1 LLQTPQLEKH
11 TIRRRISVMGNEGS
25 FAPESGALITITDG
39 KLNVPD
45 HPVIPYI
52 RGDGIGMDITPVMIE
67 VVNAAVEKAYSGD
80 RKIEWL
86 KVYAGDEAI
95 EKLHP
100 ELTEE
105 QLKAIPPDER
115 QKLYLPQE
123 TIDAIRKYLVAIK
136 GPLTTP
142 VGGGIRSLNVT
153 LRKVL
158 DLYACVRPVQH
169 IGTPAPV
176 KRPEDLDI
184 TFFRENTEDVY
195 AGIEWKAGSA
205 DADKVIAWL
214 RNEMKIGD
222 KIRFPE
228 ECGIGVKPISHA
240 GTRRIV
246 KAAIDYAIKNN
257 RSSVTLV
264 HKGNIMKFTEGAF
277 RDWGYEAAKECPQFV
292 TENEVTEEHGGKV
305 PEGKIVIKDRIAD
318 QFFQQMLLR
327 PTEYSVVATMNLNGD
342 YVTDAAA
349 AQVGG
354 LGVAPGANINYT
366 TGCAIFEATHGT
378 APKHAG
384 KDKVNPGSIIL
395 SAVQMLRYL
404 GWTEPGEMILEGIK
418 AAIASKHVTY
428 DLERQMEGAT
438 LVSCSQFGKEIIN
451 NL

>member
-1 LLQTPQLEKH
+1 M
-11 TIRRRISVMGNEGS
+11 SVMGNEGS
-25 FAPESGALITITDG
+25 LAPESGASITITDG

-45 HPVIPYI
+45 HPVVPYI

-176 KRPEDLDI
+176 KRPQDVDI
-184 TFFRENTEDVY
+184 VFFRENTEDVY
-195 AGIEWKAGSA
+195 AGIEWRAGTA
-205 DADKVIAWL
+205 EADKVIAWL
-214 RNEMKIGD
+214 RDEMGVN
-222 KIRFPE
+222 KIRFPQQ
-228 ECGIGVKPISHA
+228 CGIGVKPISEK
-240 GTRRIV
+240 GSKRLVR
-246 KAAIDYAIKNN
+246 AAIEYAIKNN
-257 RSSVTLV
+257 RSSLTLV

-277 RDWGYEAAKECPQFV
+277 RDWGYEVAKEYPQFV
-292 TENEVTEEHGGKV
+292 TENEVAEVHGGKV
-305 PEGKIVIKDRIAD
+305 PDGKIVIKDCIAD

-395 SAVQMLRYL
+395 SAVEMLRYL
-404 GWTEPGEMILEGIK
+404 GWREAAEMISNGIK
-418 AAIASKHVTY
+418 RAIASKHVTY

>member
-1 LLQTPQLEKH
+1 MT
-11 TIRRRISVMGNEGS
+11 VMDNADPH
-25 FAPESGALITITDG
+25 APESGASITIVDG

-45 HPVIPYI
+45 RPIVPYI
-52 RGDGIGMDITPVMIE
+52 RGDGIGMDVTPVMIE
-67 VVNAAVEKAYSGD
+67 VVDAAVKKAYAD
-80 RKIEWL
+80 KRKIEWL

-95 EKLHP
+95 EQFHP

-115 QKLYLPQE
+115 QKLYLPEE
-123 TIDAIRKYLVAIK
+123 TIEAIKKHLVAIK

-176 KRPEDLDI
+176 KRPQDVDI
-184 TFFRENTEDVY
+184 VFFRENTEDVY
-195 AGIEWKAGSA
+195 AGIEWRAGTPEA
-205 DADKVIAWL
+205 DRVIDWL
-214 RNEMKIGD
+214 QTEMKVKG
-222 KIRFPE
+222 IRFPKM
-228 ECGIGVKPISHA
+228 CGIGVKPISEE
-240 GTRRIV
+240 GTKRLV
-246 KAAIDYAIKNN
+246 KAALEYAIQNK
-257 RSSVTLV
+257 RPSVTLV

-277 RDWGYEAAKECPQFV
+277 RDWGYEATKEYPQFV
-292 TENEVTEEHGGKV
+292 TEDEVTKEHGGTV

-342 YVTDAAA
+342 YMTDAAA

-395 SAVQMLRYL
+395 SAVEMLRYL
-404 GWTEPGEMILEGIK
+404 GWREAAEMIPNGIK
-418 AAIASKHVTY
+418 RAIASKHVTY